1 MKYFELHPI
10 IEYDFNEN
18 NVLYDMVDI
27 FRYNTIELD
36 DVLKIDYVLEE
47 GNDLHNISTT
57 YFDSAENHWIL
68 NITNSIDSVE
78 KIPELLEEKII
89 NLFNKNKR
97 KKSYFFIQKLN
108 LAPGNFLIKTED
120 FTGFTI
126 TGGDPYAI
134 VTEYDSILRK
144 ATIIEPSGSTLF
156 QGDSVLILRKNEQQ
170 TNFEIVDPPGI
181 QGISLDKNIPYV
193 NSVLQFEK
201 NNIWENPYKNVSGTG
216 ITYFSTNSEGT
227 TFSKT
232 LLFSYITNGI
242 SHASFNIVTEIDKV
256 KKADNVLLKIPKVS
270 TSLISNGMKEAFS
283 IQNSSRV
290 WTVNLIRS
298 RLELS

>member
-1 MKYFELHPI
+1 MKYFELHPT

-27 FRYNTIELD
+27 FRFNTIELD
-36 DVLKIDYVLEE
+36 DVLKINYVLEE
-47 GNDLHNISTT
+47 GSDLHNISTT
-57 YFDSAENHWIL
+57 YFGSAENHWIL

-78 KIPELLEEKII
+78 KIPELVEEKTI

-108 LAPGNFLIKTED
+108 LAPGNFLIKTDD
-120 FTGFTI
+120 FDGFSI
-126 TGGDPYAI
+126 TGGDPYAL

-144 ATIIEPSGSTLF
+144 ATIIEPPGSTLF
-156 QGDSVLILRKNEQQ
+156 QGDSVLVLRKNEQQ
-170 TNFEIVDPPGI
+170 TNFEIVTPPGI

-201 NNIWENPYKNVSGTG
+201 NNIWENPYKNVSGSG
-216 ITYFSTNSEGT
+216 VTYFSTNSEGI

-242 SHASFNIVTEIDKV
+242 SHAQFNIITEINKV
-256 KKADNVLLKIPKVS
+256 KKADNILLKIPNVP
-270 TSLISNGMKEAFS
+270 TSLISNGIREAFS

-290 WTVNLIRS
+290 WTINAIRS
-298 RLELS
+298 RLKLP

>member
-36 DVLKIDYVLEE
+36 DVLKTDYVLEE

-78 KIPELLEEKII
+78 KIPELVEEKII
-89 NLFNKNKR
+89 NLLNKNKR
-97 KKSYFFIQKLN
+97 KKSYFFIKKLN
-108 LAPGNFLIKTED
+108 LVPGDFLIKTED
-120 FTGFTI
+120 FTGFTE
-126 TGGDPYAI
+126 GDPYAI

-144 ATIIEPSGSTLF
+144 ATITEPSGSTLF
-156 QGDSVLILRKNEQQ
+156 QGNSVLILRKNEQQ
-170 TNFEIVDPPGI
+170 TNFQIVDPPGI

-242 SHASFNIVTEIDKV
+242 SHAQFDIVTEIDKV
-256 KKADNVLLKIPKVS
+256 KKADNVLLKIPNVS
-270 TSLISNGMKEAFS
+270 TSIISNGIREAFS